1 VETKE
6 FLERVHAKS
15 DQLIVCCWKPDPQ
28 GNVKEGFFWQ
38 EASYTYDDF
47 DKAAERIAKCDK
59 HPSVTV
65 YYTVGS
71 FSGHEYVS
79 ANGKTKWYRKTE
91 FARHFKALAFDL
103 DIGPDK
109 QYTNQIDAVVA
120 LKKVLSSMDM
130 PFPMLVSSGNG
141 LHVYWPLTQEL
152 PTKTWVQLSKALRR
166 ALAEHNLVIDNSK
179 IHDPSMVLRPVGS
192 HHKKSTTWKPV
203 KVVKDCEDF
212 DPMML
217 AGILKRWVSVEPEK
231 KPAKKSS
238 IMDAVI
244 GSSNDVV
251 LERVAEHCTQIRA
264 LVASGGFIDAAGEQV
279 EEPLW
284 RASLGIAKHC
294 TDPEEAIIKLAG
306 EHPDFD
312 LKVNLEK
319 LEGWGAHG
327 PTTCET
333 FERLCPA
340 GCRGCPHKENIK
352 SPARLSSTS
361 SVTVETDKGEEEIEL
376 PKGYVVRDNC
386 VYKEVREKV
395 ESTDANGNPTMV
407 EQVEWVLVS
416 HYLMHVLG
424 LYKNPETGNSTFRLS
439 VRYPMVGWTE
449 EDHEMDVLVNGP
461 SFTKFLHH
469 RQIFDAKTGAQ
480 QERLRLF
487 IVDYLAKVQ
496 SESPTGIDYIHFGWQ
511 KDKTFLCGHTVL
523 GNDVDTAI
531 KRRLKGAATRFDELI
546 KPVGSRADWVDAM
559 RILEKPEAKMIR
571 MMMFLSM
578 GSVLSRAAGN
588 CTGMVSIYSPQTTT
602 GKTLALYAINSMFGN
617 PKEMLLQRRDTANA
631 MFKIRGVLNQLPC
644 TIDELT
650 TVHPDEA
657 VNMVYDL
664 SSGVEKNSMDQ
675 RRELRDPARWTGPTF
690 VSANVSFHQQ
700 FDLAQTNDSALRARC
715 IEYVHEDRTLV
726 EKDTSGTS
734 PADRFVEA
742 IFHNYGWA
750 YPELVSAVISNGG
763 DTELWKALKPK
774 FIEKF
779 GSVFQAVD
787 KYAEPMIICG
797 WIMSKI
803 ARKLGLVSFDP
814 DEVAQDWI
822 AHVHA
827 THDYEA
833 KHAVDA
839 IDTLGQF
846 LQEHNDEIIHSS
858 QQHGQQ
864 KENVQL
870 PPPTTAVA
878 REKLIYDANNNIL
891 KGSYLAVN
899 IAMLKR
905 WLQRTR
911 DGIDRVTRELDSMGA
926 LISERERVTLFKGCP
941 GHNPGQA
948 FCIMVDL
955 THPRFIEGL
964 DGSEAV
970 KNSTVLK
977 AILGGSH
984 GAKLP

>member
-1 VETKE
+1 VETQE
-6 FLERVHAKS
+6 FLTRVHAKS
-15 DQLIVCCWKPDPQ
+15 DQLVICCWKPDPQ

-38 EASYTYDDF
+38 EASYDYADY
-47 DKAAERIAKCDK
+47 DKAAARIAQCDK
-59 HPSVTV
+59 HPNVTV

-71 FSGHEYVS
+71 FADHEYVNK
-79 ANGKTKWYRKTE
+79 NGKKKWYRKAE
-91 FARHFKALAFDL
+91 FARYFKALAFDL
-103 DIGPDK
+103 DIGDDK
-109 QYTNQIDAVVA
+109 QYTNQMDAVKA
-120 LKKVLSSMDM
+120 LKDVLEQMQM
-130 PFPMLVSSGNG
+130 PFPMLVSSGKG
-141 LHVYWPLTQEL
+141 LHVYWPLTEEL
-152 PTKTWVQLSKALRR
+152 PTKTWVQLSKALRV
-166 ALAEHNLVIDNSK
+166 ALAEHGLDIDTSK

-192 HHKKSTTWKPV
+192 HHKKSSDWKPV
-203 KVVKDCEDF
+203 KVVKNCQDF

-217 AGILKRWVSVEPEK
+217 AGILKKWVVQEPEQK
-231 KPAKKSS
+231 KPKKSS
-238 IMDAVI
+238 IADAI
-244 GSSNDVV
+244 MGTNDVV
-251 LERVAEHCTQIRA
+251 LDRVAEHCTQIRA
-264 LVASGGFIDAAGEQV
+264 LVASGGFMDAAGEQV

-294 TDPEEAIIKLAG
+294 TDPEEAVIRLAG

-312 LKVNLEK
+312 LKSNMNK
-319 LEGWGAHG
+319 LDGWGSHG

-333 FERLCPA
+333 FERLCPS
-340 GCRGCPHKENIK
+340 GCNGCPHKDTIK
-352 SPARLSSTS
+352 SPARLSSTTS
-361 SVTVETDKGEEEIEL
+361 LTVETDKGEEEIEL
-376 PKGYVVRDNC
+376 PQGYVIRDNC

-395 ESTDANGNPTMV
+395 ESTDANGYPTTV

-416 HYLMHVLG
+416 HYMMHVLG
-424 LYKNPETGNSTFRLS
+424 IYKNPETGLSTFRLS
-439 VRYPMVGWTE
+439 VKYPMVGWTE

-496 SESPTGIDYIHFGWQ
+496 SENPTGIDYIHFGWQ
-511 KDKTFLCGHTVL
+511 KDETFLCGHTVI
-523 GNDVDTAI
+523 GNEVDSGV
-531 KRRLKGAATRFDELI
+531 KRRLKGAATRFDDLI
-546 KPVGSRADWVDAM
+546 KPVGSKENWVEAM
-559 RILEKPEAKMIR
+559 QILQKPEAKMLR
-571 MMMFLSM
+571 MMMFMAM

-588 CTGMVSIYSPQTTT
+588 CTGFVSIYSPKTTT
-602 GKTLALYAINSMFGN
+602 GKTLALYAINSLFGN

-657 VNMVYDL
+657 VNMVYDI
-664 SSGVEKNSMDQ
+664 SSGVEKNAMDQ

-715 IEYVHEDRTLV
+715 IEYVHDDRTLV
-726 EKDTSGTS
+726 EKDESGTS
-734 PADRFVEA
+734 PAERFVEE

-750 YPELVSAVISNGG
+750 YPELVSAVINVGG
-763 DTELWKALKPK
+763 DVALFKTLKPK
-774 FIEKF
+774 FIAKF
-779 GSVFQAVD
+779 GPVFQAVD
-787 KYAEPMIICG
+787 KYAEPMIVSG

-803 ARKLGLVSFDP
+803 AIKLGLVSFDA
-814 DEVAQDWI
+814 DEVAKDWI
-822 AHVHA
+822 AHVQA
-827 THDYEA
+827 THDYES
-833 KHAVDA
+833 KNAVDA

-858 QQHGQQ
+858 QQQGSQ
-864 KENVQL
+864 KENVQM

-878 REKLIYDANNNIL
+878 REKIIYDANNNIL
-891 KGSYLAVN
+891 KGSYVAIN

-911 DGIDRVTRELDSMGA
+911 DGIDRVTRELRDMGA

-955 THPRFIEGL
+955 THPRFLDGL